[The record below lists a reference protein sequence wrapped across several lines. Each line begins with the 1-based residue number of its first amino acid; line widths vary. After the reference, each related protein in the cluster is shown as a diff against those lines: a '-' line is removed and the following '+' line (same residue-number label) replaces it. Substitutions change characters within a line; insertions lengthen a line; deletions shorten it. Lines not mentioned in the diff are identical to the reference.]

1 MLTSFF
7 RKSKPIN
14 YLLVGVVASFFYI
27 NNNFFKFF
35 TLETIGE
42 SFFFLFLYLFLMVLV
57 NFIVHRNKVTE
68 QNTYTLFLFVVFTCM
83 FPEIY
88 TDYQVLGASLFI
100 LLALRR
106 IMSMQ
111 SGKAIKPK
119 IFDASLWSCCAFLC
133 VPQSGLF
140 LLLVWVSIYFYQP
153 KVISNWAIPLVS
165 VFCVYILAT
174 TVSLFFT
181 NQLYQVPIQEI
192 LPRFDFVN
200 FYNWQTLSGISVLI
214 LSFLLSLAM
223 LFKNMQKSVRNFR
236 VNVYLLLTATLIC
249 LGMVVFSATN
259 HIAEIL
265 FPIIPISILGGNY
278 LEQPRK
284 RWKNEVL
291 LWSLTL
297 GSFAIYFSSF
307 LL

>member
-1 MLTSFF
+1 
-7 RKSKPIN
+7 
-14 YLLVGVVASFFYI
+14 
-27 NNNFFKFF
+27 
-35 TLETIGE
+35 
-42 SFFFLFLYLFLMVLV
+42 MVLV

-68 QNTYTLFLFVVFTCM
+68 QNTYTLFLFVAFTCM

-88 TDYQVLGASLFI
+88 TDYQVLGASLFL

-111 SGKAIKPK
+111 SGKALKQK
-119 IFDASLWSCCAFLC
+119 IFDASLWSCFAFLC

-140 LLLVWVSIYFYQP
+140 LLLVWASVYFYQP

-174 TVSLFFT
+174 TVSLFST
-181 NQLYQVPIQEI
+181 NQFYHVAIQEV
-192 LPRFDFVN
+192 LPQFNFLN
-200 FYNWQTLSGISVLI
+200 FYKWQILAGVSVLL
-214 LSFLLSLAM
+214 LSFFLSLAL

-236 VNVYLLLTATLIC
+236 VSVYLLLTATLIC
-249 LGMVVFSATN
+249 LGMVVFSAKN
-259 HIAEIL
+259 NVAEIL

-278 LEQPRK
+278 LEQSRK

-291 LWSLTL
+291 LWGLIL
-297 GSFAIYFSSF
+297 GCFSIYFSSF